1 VGGHGSKL
9 GILAVVA
16 GLGQWAFQHYSKI
29 EKTIAPKAA
38 SQAQTQVIAAG
49 GAAPQTRDMSI
60 RYVHREGFV
69 LRETESASEKN

>member
-1 VGGHGSKL
+1 MAAS
-9 GILAVVA
+9 LAFSQSSRDWVH
-16 GLGQWAFQHYSKI
+16 WAFQHYSKI